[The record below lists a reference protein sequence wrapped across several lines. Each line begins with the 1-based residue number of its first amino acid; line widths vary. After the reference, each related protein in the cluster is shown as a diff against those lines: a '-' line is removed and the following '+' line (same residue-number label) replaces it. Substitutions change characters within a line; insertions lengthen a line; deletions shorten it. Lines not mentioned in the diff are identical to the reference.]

1 MPSFP
6 PFLRVPVKEHTM
18 VLPEIKEEQDENSE
32 ETEHFFGSTS
42 LGSITAENG
51 LIDGKEIPITHAK
64 KYCF

>member
-1 MPSFP
+1 
-6 PFLRVPVKEHTM
+6 M

-51 LIDGKEIPITHAK
+51 LIDGKKISMSHAK
-64 KYCF
+64 IK